1 MSRRVV
7 ITGMGCLSPNGN
19 GNVAFCRAILAG
31 QSGVG
36 RITRFPTDDLPVQ
49 IAGEIKNF
57 DELAWMDAHERKH
70 VSRSVPMA
78 IAASSEALA
87 DGGFPADALRI
98 MTLDQKRQIGVVL
111 GTGGGAQDFSEAQYD
126 LYYKGKIKQV
136 SLFSI
141 PSGTM
146 GTMSSEISMRFGFRG
161 PSQVVTSGC
170 TSSTDAIAYAYRQIQ
185 AGLLPMFLAGGVDS
199 PLAYGIMK
207 GFCLMKIMTG
217 SWNHEPQRA
226 SRPFSADRDGFVLA
240 EGAWMFL
247 LEDYEHA
254 QARGAKIYCE
264 IAGYGSTC
272 EAFHRVRL
280 EECGEEPARAIALAM
295 REAGISSADV
305 DYVNLH
311 GTSTQLNDRIETRAL
326 KLALGERAPGV
337 PMSALKS
344 QIGHPQ
350 GACGA
355 AGVAATLV
363 AMREGQIPPTIN
375 LEQPDPEC
383 DLDYVPEIGRRT
395 NVEHAVCNCIA
406 FGSKNSALVLR
417 KVT

>member
-31 QSGVG
+31 KSGVG
-36 RITRFPTDDLPVQ
+36 RITRFPLDDLPVQ
-49 IAGEIKNF
+49 IAGEVKDF
-57 DELAWMDAHERKH
+57 DELAWIDAHERKH

-78 IAASSEALA
+78 VAAGSEALA
-87 DGGFPADALRI
+87 DAGFPAEALSM

-111 GTGGGAQDFSEAQYD
+111 GTGGGAQDFSETQYD
-126 LYYKGKIKQV
+126 LYYKGKVKQV

-170 TSSTDAIAYAYRQIQ
+170 TSSTDALAYAYRQIH
-185 AGLLPMFLAGGVDS
+185 AGVLPMFLAGGVDS

-207 GFCLMKIMTG
+207 AFCLMRIMTG
-217 SWNHEPQRA
+217 SWNHDPERA

-254 QARGAKIYCE
+254 RARGAKIYCE

-280 EECGEEPARAIALAM
+280 EECGEEPARAISLAM
-295 REAGISSADV
+295 QEAGISAEDV

-326 KLALGERAPGV
+326 KLALGERAHGV

-355 AGVAATLV
+355 AGIAATIV
-363 AMREGQIPPTIN
+363 AMQHSQIPPTIN
-375 LEQPDPEC
+375 VEKPDPEC
-383 DLDYVPEIGRRT
+383 DLDYAPQAGRKQ
-395 NVEHAVCNCIA
+395 NIEHAICNCIA

-417 KVT
+417 RVG